1 MHWINRGAMAIP
13 TPAGSLLNLKLTD
26 ATLLLPLLPLIK
38 GALPC

>member
-1 MHWINRGAMAIP
+1 MGAMAIP